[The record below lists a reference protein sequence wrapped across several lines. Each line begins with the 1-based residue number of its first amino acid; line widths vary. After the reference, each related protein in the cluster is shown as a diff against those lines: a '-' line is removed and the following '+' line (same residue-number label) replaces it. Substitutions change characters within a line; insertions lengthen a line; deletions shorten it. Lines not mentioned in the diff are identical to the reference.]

1 MPKIVRF
8 YETGGAEVLQIEDV
22 SETVPAAGEVC
33 IDVKALGLNR
43 AEVAFRSG
51 QYVMQPQLP
60 SRLGYEAAGIVS
72 AIGDGVTNVRPGDVV
87 SVIPGF
93 DFGRYGVYGETATVP
108 AQWVTHHPASLT
120 FEQAAALWVQ
130 YLTAYGALVT
140 FSDLQKGQSVLI
152 TAASSSVGV
161 AAIQIAK
168 DIGATVIATTRGADK
183 RDFLLGAGADHVI
196 ISDEEDLVE
205 RAMAIT
211 GGWGV
216 DVAFDPIAG
225 PFLQKLANAAAFG
238 GTIHIYGALLGEPEY
253 PLFTALSKALTVH
266 AYTFF
271 ELTSRPGK
279 LDEAIDYISAAIEGG
294 RFTPVIDSVFT
305 LDKIVDAHRYMETNR
320 QRGKIVV
327 TT

>member
-1 MPKIVRF
+1 MAKIVRF
-8 YETGGAEVLQIEDV
+8 HETGGADVLRLEEVA
-22 SETVPAAGEVC
+22 ETALAPDEVR

-51 QYVMQPQLP
+51 EYVMQPQLP

-72 AIGDGVTNVRPGDVV
+72 AIGAGVSNVLPGDIV

-108 AQWVTHHPASLT
+108 AQWVTRHPASLT

-140 FSDLQKGQSVLI
+140 FSQLQKGQSVII

-183 RDFLLGAGADHVI
+183 RDFLLEAGADHVI

-211 GGWGV
+211 GGRGV
-216 DVAFDPIAG
+216 DVAFDPVAG
-225 PFLQKLANAAAFG
+225 PFLEKLANAAAFG
-238 GTIHIYGALLGEPEY
+238 GTVHVYGALLGEPRY

-271 ELTSRPGK
+271 ELTSQPDK
-279 LDEAIDYISAAIEGG
+279 LGEAIAYISAAIEAG
-294 RFTPVIDSVFT
+294 RLTPVIDSVFT
-305 LDKIVDAHRYMETNR
+305 LDKIADAHRYMESNR

-327 TT
+327 TI

>member
-1 MPKIVRF
+1 MAKIVRF
-8 YETGGAEVLQIEDV
+8 HETGGADVLRLEEVA
-22 SETVPAAGEVC
+22 ETALAPDEVR

-51 QYVMQPQLP
+51 EYVMQPQLP

-72 AIGDGVTNVRPGDVV
+72 AIGAGVSNVLPGDIV

-108 AQWVTHHPASLT
+108 AQWVTRHPVSLT

-140 FSDLQKGQSVLI
+140 FSQLRKGQSVMV

-183 RDFLLGAGADHVI
+183 QDFLLEAGADHVI
-196 ISDEEDLVE
+196 ISDEEDLVA

-211 GGWGV
+211 AGRGV
-216 DVAFDPIAG
+216 DVAFDPVAG
-225 PFLQKLANAAAFG
+225 PFLEKLANAAAFG
-238 GTIHIYGALLGEPEY
+238 GTVHIYGALLGEPGY

-271 ELTSRPGK
+271 ELTSRPDK
-279 LDEAIDYISAAIEGG
+279 LSEAIAYISSAIQAG
-294 RFTPVIDSVFT
+294 RLIPVIDSVFT
-305 LDKIVDAHRYMETNR
+305 LDKIVDAHRYMESNR